1 MEQAFKAVKMG
12 ILTWVLMG
20 ILIIYCL
27 HYSFIICMHVEDFQ
41 LNACRHQTVQTVCS
55 HNKIPCTQPPL
66 TLCSFLLFLKP
77 SKEFT
82 SPFPWIIKTFA
93 DAETKEQPTESKRK
107 EFILL

>member
-55 HNKIPCTQPPL
+55 HNKIPCSQPPL
-66 TLCSFLLFLKP
+66 TLFLLAV
-77 SKEFT
+77 SKAFIEFT